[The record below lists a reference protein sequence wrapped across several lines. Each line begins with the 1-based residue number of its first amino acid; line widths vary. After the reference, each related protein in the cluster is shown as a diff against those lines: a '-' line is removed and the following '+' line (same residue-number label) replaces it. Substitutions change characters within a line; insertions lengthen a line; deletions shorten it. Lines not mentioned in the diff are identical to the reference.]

1 VEQQSSEPL
10 SQQVNVEQIQLEIAE
25 LPKEAQDKKPKQKR
39 TFYPETITVVLEN
52 LSFSDKSE
60 QSKSELIKPK
70 KYTKKSDSANYEDA
84 GYGAENSCVDE
95 PVVSKE

>member
-1 VEQQSSEPL
+1 M
-10 SQQVNVEQIQLEIAE
+10 
-25 LPKEAQDKKPKQKR
+25 
-39 TFYPETITVVLEN
+39 
-52 LSFSDKSE
+52 SFSDKSE

-70 KYTKKSDSANYEDA
+70 KYTKKSDSANHEDA